1 MQNAKTIQSEIG
13 GYISTVIREHFG
25 KGPTSV
31 FVIVKPPFV
40 IVHLRGFL
48 SPTEKILLQKNEFK
62 RVMELRQLLI
72 EELKPA
78 ISQAFSSSSGHKV
91 EEIYADWHLE
101 KQTAM
106 LIGVMTDP
114 EATSEFEW
122 LSEAK
127 YEDLHASVVEA
138 SRKAEKKPENTKLFW
153 LNDRTL
159 LIERTGFLVEIER
172 ELIRS
177 GLIEELKQ
185 VKRPLEKRLLLKETS
200 FPNLL
205 NRDIREIFLDWEF
218 SIDRS
223 FILVLLEP
231 KNNHF

>member
-1 MQNAKTIQSEIG
+1 MQNAKTMQSEIG
-13 GYISTVIREHFG
+13 GYVSTVVREHFG

-40 IVHLRGFL
+40 VVHLRGFL
-48 SPTEKILLQKNEFK
+48 SPTEKILLKKKEYK
-62 RVMELRQLLI
+62 HVMKIRQLLI

-78 ISQAFSSSSGHKV
+78 ICEAFSRSSGQKV

-106 LIGVMTDP
+106 LVGVMSAP
-114 EATSEFEW
+114 EAASDVDW

-127 YEDLHASVVEA
+127 HEALRAEVVEA
-138 SRKAEKKPENTKLFW
+138 SRKAEKKPESTRLFW

-159 LIERTGFLVEIER
+159 LIERIGFLVEIER

-177 GLIEELKQ
+177 GLIDELKQ
-185 VKRPLEKRLLLKETS
+185 VKRPLEKRLLLKETV
-200 FPNLL
+200 FLELL
-205 NRDIREIFLDWEF
+205 NRDIREVFLDWEF
-218 SIDRS
+218 SIDKS
-223 FILVLLEP
+223 YILVLLEP
-231 KNNHF
+231 KNHF

>member
-1 MQNAKTIQSEIG
+1 MQNSKTMQSEIG
-13 GYISTVIREHFG
+13 GYVSTVVREHFG

-62 RVMELRQLLI
+62 RVMEIRQLLI
-72 EELKPA
+72 EELKPD
-78 ISQAFSSSSGHKV
+78 ICDAFSRSSGHKV

-106 LIGVMTDP
+106 LVGVMTGPDARSDFDWLA
-114 EATSEFEW
+114 EADR
-122 LSEAK
+122 EA
-127 YEDLHASVVEA
+127 LHAQVVEA
-138 SRKAEKKPENTKLFW
+138 SRKAEKKPESTKLFW

-172 ELIRS
+172 ELIRN
-177 GLIEELKQ
+177 GLTEELKQ
-185 VKRPLEKRLLLKETS
+185 VKRPLEKRLLLKETA
-200 FPNLL
+200 FPELL
-205 NRDIREIFLDWEF
+205 NRDVREVFLDWEF
-218 SIDRS
+218 STDIS
-223 FILVLLEP
+223 YILVLLEP
-231 KNNHF
+231 KKYL